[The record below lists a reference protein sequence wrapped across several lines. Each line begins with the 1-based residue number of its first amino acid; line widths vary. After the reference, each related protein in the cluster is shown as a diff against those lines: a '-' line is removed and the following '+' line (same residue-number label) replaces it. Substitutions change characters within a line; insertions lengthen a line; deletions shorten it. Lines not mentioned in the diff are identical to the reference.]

1 MHTYQH
7 QHGGFSLTLHSF
19 RLKGWPGTASAAVC
33 ATWKG
38 SFCTMGWCTS
48 LHQDSAP
55 FAWLWGSSQLLQLSL
70 PSCAKPSP
78 SAQITCLISHPQ
90 TLDLPSMSLEEVLSS
105 SASPYCVPLEAS
117 LFGDCPTRTSFA
129 FWSSL
134 KFDKSPF
141 SAAYFN
147 LIHKV
152 KCLTKFSMSL
162 LHGYLYQLNLQCQ
175 KMKAFSISPH
185 CLELAQ

>member
-1 MHTYQH
+1 MGDSPWPCIPSGWRAGQALHPQLCVP
-7 QHGGFSLTLHSF
+7 HGRAASVPWDGAHLYTKTVHHLHGSGEALSF
-19 RLKGWPGTASAAVC
+19 Y
-33 ATWKG
+33 
-38 SFCTMGWCTS
+38 
-48 LHQDSAP
+48 
-55 FAWLWGSSQLLQLSL
+55 L

-105 SASPYCVPLEAS
+105 SASPHCVPLEAS

-134 KFDKSPF
+134 KFDKPPF

-185 CLELAQ
+185 CLELA